1 MINTWRGIFT
11 QPRKSSWPPD
21 LALCA
26 ICLKNLPSPF
36 TPRTSFNLLTASNTE
51 DSSSW
56 SLKLCLSGRHKHLRH
71 REETQTCIV
80 TFQGDHWLRFDNRT
94 SNELSINYSII
105 DTTIK
110 RRKRRR
116 RRRMQLKGRK
126 NWITFSAKSFKSSSR
141 ICFETFEID

>member
-80 TFQGDHWLRFDNRT
+80 TFRGDHWLRFRT